1 MKMIDLKD
9 EAIKK
14 YISAMNACP
23 RQRIHDLLCEMVD
36 ELDMNVSEQ
45 EIVVQM
51 MAVANVQNQIVEASS
66 NEQVLDIFEE
76 SIEMTLDYL
85 KRHDVVK

>member
-1 MKMIDLKD
+1 MKMMDLKD

-14 YISAMNACP
+14 YIRAMNASP
-23 RQRIHDLLCEMVD
+23 RQRIHDLLCEMID

-51 MAVANVQNQIVEASS
+51 MAVANVQNQIIEASS

>member
-1 MKMIDLKD
+1 MKMMDLKD

-23 RQRIHDLLCEMVD
+23 RQRIHELLQEMIS
-36 ELDMNVSEQ
+36 LMDMDISEQ

-51 MAVANVQNQIVEASS
+51 MAVSNVQHQIIDATNDV
-66 NEQVLDIFEE
+66 QVLDIFEE
-76 SIEMTLDYL
+76 SMETTLDYL

>member
-1 MKMIDLKD
+1 MKMMDLKD

-14 YISAMNACP
+14 YIKAMNACP
-23 RQRIHDLLCEMVD
+23 RQRIHDLLCEMIN

-45 EIVVQM
+45 EIVVQL
-51 MAVANVQNQIVEASS
+51 MAVSNIQNQILEASS
-66 NEQVLDIFEE
+66 DEQVLDIFEE

-85 KRHDVVK
+85 KRHNVVK